1 MRISSQK
8 AMKKYEKIVNRLT
21 INRFSIILHKAIN
34 KKGAHR
40 MAKNIKFDES
50 KMPAFAKDNSGAAFF
65 WKIRNIKHSR
75 MIAITEML
83 EDYKLHYTQPP
94 VLGMIDRMDEPT
106 QKELAEAMNTSA
118 AAMSATLKRL
128 EKAGLIQRISLEE
141 DTRKNKIKLTEKGR
155 NIHEDTFGKTM
166 EIDKAMLKGFSDKE
180 TKQLFA
186 YLDRIQANVDE
197 IKKGNEL

>member
-1 MRISSQK
+1 
-8 AMKKYEKIVNRLT
+8 
-21 INRFSIILHKAIN
+21 
-34 KKGAHR
+34 

-106 QKELAEAMNTSA
+106 QRELAEAMNTSA

-128 EKAGLIQRISLEE
+128 EKAGLVQRVSLEE
-141 DTRKNKIKLTEKGR
+141 DTRKNKIKLTEKGKA
-155 NIHEDTFGKTM
+155 IHEDAFGKTM
-166 EIDKAMLKGFSDKE
+166 EIDRSMLKGFSEKE
-180 TKQLFA
+180 IKQLFA
-186 YLDRIQANVDE
+186 YLDRIQTNIE
-197 IKKGNEL
+197 KGNEI

>member
-21 INRFSIILHKAIN
+21 INRFSIILRKSIN
-34 KKGAHR
+34 MKGAHR

-75 MIAITEML
+75 MFAITDML
-83 EDYKLHYTQPP
+83 SDYELHYTQPP
-94 VLGMIDRMDEPT
+94 VLGMIDSMDEPT

-128 EKAGLIQRISLEE
+128 EKAGLIQRVSLEE
-141 DTRKNKIKLTEKGR
+141 DTRKNKIKLTEKGK
-155 NIHEDTFGKTM
+155 NIHEDTFGKTIVG
-166 EIDKAMLKGFSDKE
+166 EHEVPSLSG
-180 TKQLFA
+180 LFC
-186 YLDRIQANVDE
+186 IV
-197 IKKGNEL
+197 